1 MYVKLIIY
9 IPFDNITPSH
19 YEIGA
24 DGGHSLNRDSDVLS
38 PRLYRGK
45 KWAKIIAP
53 PSCDIVKK

>member
-1 MYVKLIIY
+1 MYVKLIIH

-38 PRLYRGK
+38 PLLSRGK
-45 KWAKIIAP
+45 KWAQIIAP
-53 PSCDIVKK
+53 PYCDIINR